1 MKRHGMDSPFFF
13 PSPAAV
19 FFVTVR
25 TSSLPLQSGAGVP
38 PCSPQSCH
46 RTVPDVPET
55 RPGLPSNKVEEEKVG
70 GGGLLCLE
78 DQSASELQHDFLS
91 VPSRAPDAVHLL
103 SRVICPSA
111 PSRRVLI
118 TGSITSPQ
126 LQPRVQL

>member
-70 GGGLLCLE
+70 GGV
-78 DQSASELQHDFLS
+78 ALS
-91 VPSRAPDAVHLL
+91 GGPVSIRATARLP
-103 SRVICPSA
+103 ICTESC
-111 PSRRVLI
+111 S
-118 TGSITSPQ
+118 
-126 LQPRVQL
+126 